1 MKNYEKPMVMVN
13 ESVAEGVYAA
23 SGNCYSVSASMTQT
37 PEEGRWSYT
46 IQFDAVHSSSHH
58 SSAQTVQIQ
67 FNQPVT
73 YSSSDG
79 NCISGDGTNTLKVA
93 FSYHANNSENH
104 GLGNLVVTSDDG
116 LAINSVQMIDCNE
129 FCSQH

>member
-23 SGNCYSVSASMTQT
+23 SGDCYSVSASMTQT
-37 PEEGRWSYT
+37 PENGRESYT
-46 IQFDAVHSSSHH
+46 IQLDAVHSSSHH

-73 YSSSDG
+73 YSSGGS
-79 NCISGDGTNTLKVA
+79 CISGNGTNTLQIA
-93 FSYHANNSENH
+93 FTYHANNSENH

-116 LAINSVQMIDCNE
+116 LVINSVQMIDCNE
-129 FCSQH
+129 SCSGH